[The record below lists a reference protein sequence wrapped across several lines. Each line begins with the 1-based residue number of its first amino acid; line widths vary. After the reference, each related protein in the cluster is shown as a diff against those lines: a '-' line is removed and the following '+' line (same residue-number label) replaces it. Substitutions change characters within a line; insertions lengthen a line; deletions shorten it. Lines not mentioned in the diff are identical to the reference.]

1 MTAPLPIAVLVSGQG
16 TTLDGLADEIAAGR
30 LPANVVVVVSDRP
43 TAPAVDKARRRGFA
57 TVLLATRGLAPEAW
71 AANLTSELDAHGAE
85 LVVLAGFLRVL
96 PPGWVQ
102 RWHGRAINLHPSLLP
117 RYGGPGM
124 WGHHVHEAVLAA
136 RDTETGV
143 TVHLVTSDVDAGPAI
158 AQEKVPVLPGD
169 TPDTLRERL
178 HPVAV
183 RLISVTIRRFAVK
196 ELPIPYPEPPP
207 ASLTTRRERGRPAR

>member
-16 TTLDGLADEIAAGR
+16 TTLDGLAEEITAGR

-43 TAPAVDKARRRGFA
+43 SAPAVDKARRRGYP
-57 TVLLATRGLAPEAW
+57 TVLLATRGLAPATW

-96 PPGWVQ
+96 PPEWVE
-102 RWHGRAINLHPSLLP
+102 RWRGRAINLHPSLLP

-136 RDTETGV
+136 KDAETGV
-143 TVHLVTSDVDAGPAI
+143 TVHLVTNDVDAGPAI
-158 AQEKVPVLPGD
+158 AQERVAVLPGD
-169 TPDTLRERL
+169 TPDSLRERL
-178 HPVAV
+178 HPVEV
-183 RLISVTIRRFAVK
+183 RLLADTIRRFAEK
-196 ELPIPYPEPPP
+196 ELPLPYPESPPSVAP
-207 ASLTTRRERGRPAR
+207 RRERARPPP